1 MLNTKDYLLFDGIKL
16 SYLSSEN
23 YNQKIAQEDD
33 DNILII
39 TYCYSGKI
47 AWKLNNNDYIYI
59 GPKDFAINLLKTIKN
74 KEIKLLNDSFEALSI
89 FINLNTFTNDIQN
102 IIEIK
107 ANDIYNKLCN
117 KPFCFFAGNEKT
129 ESIFQYFYQKNE
141 TTLSYYKIKTIE
153 LILYLYNT
161 NELSKTCQNE
171 YQAEQIDIIRQIHDQ
186 LINNL
191 DKRITIEEL
200 SKQYLINPTTLK
212 SLFKS
217 VYGTSL
223 AAHIKEHRMN
233 HAAKLLLETN
243 KSIAEIA
250 YTVGYDSQ
258 SKFSIAFKDYFKVL
272 PKEYRKK

>member
-1 MLNTKDYLLFDGIKL
+1 MQLVQYNLLFDGIKIA
-16 SYLSSEN
+16 YLSSEN
-23 YNQKIAQEDD
+23 YNQIINQED

-47 AWKLNNNDYIYI
+47 AWKIKNNYVCI
-59 GPKDFAINLLKTIKN
+59 GPKDFAIYLLKNFKN
-74 KEIKLLNDSFEALSI
+74 KEIKLLNDSFEALCF
-89 FINLNTFTNDIQN
+89 FINLNTFTNDIHN
-102 IIEIK
+102 IL
-107 ANDIYNKLCN
+107 DINSSSLYNKLCKD
-117 KPFCFFAGNEKT
+117 KPLCFFAGNEKT
-129 ESIFQYFYQKNE
+129 ENIFQYFYLKNE
-141 TTLSYYKIKTIE
+141 TTLSYQKIKTIE

-171 YQAEQIDIIRQIHDQ
+171 YQAEQIEIIRQIHDQ

-212 SLFKS
+212 TLFKS